1 MTASPPHP
9 IPLPLLTERDVA
21 RVVNMSLASVRKWR
35 LYGRGPRYIKINTA
49 VRYRPE
55 DVNIW
60 LATCPVHS
68 GGGEP
73 RRNANGSTPSEFRR
87 ASCGGCSGR

>member
-1 MTASPPHP
+1 MTGSPPHP

-35 LYGRGPRYIKINTA
+35 LYGRGPKYIKINTA

-55 DVNIW
+55 DVDIW
-60 LATCPVHS
+60 IATCPTR
-68 GGGEP
+68 GGSGEP
-73 RRNANGSTPSEFRR
+73 LPR
-87 ASCGGCSGR
+87 ASCGGRSGR